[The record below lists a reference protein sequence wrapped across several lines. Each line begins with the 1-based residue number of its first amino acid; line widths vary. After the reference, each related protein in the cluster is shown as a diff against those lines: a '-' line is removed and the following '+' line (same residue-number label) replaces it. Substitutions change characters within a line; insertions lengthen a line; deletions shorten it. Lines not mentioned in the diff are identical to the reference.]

1 MTHEEEA
8 KHLYNEMLYMYP
20 DPIDKD
26 IARYCS
32 ILAIKKVI
40 EALKSHEWQNRNEIA
55 HYEQV
60 KHYLTFYIHDTE
72 K

>member
-1 MTHEEEA
+1 MTPEQEA
-8 KHLYNEMLYMYP
+8 KNLYNEMLYMYP
-20 DPIDKD
+20 DPIDEQ

-40 EALKSHEWQNRNEIA
+40 EALKSHEWQNRHRIA

-60 KHYLTFYIHDTE
+60 KHYLTFHI
-72 K
+72 